1 MITKRKVVLEVT
13 QKAFFE
19 RFEAIEEVERLSQ
32 IQEVWE
38 RNKTPM
44 ISKENMTTSI
54 VDYDIIKVQEDL
66 IGDKDA
72 FIDFCHSHEFECGE
86 YRTGEFMT
94 QERNRVFFVKWQG
107 TKVLAT

>member
-72 FIDFCHSHEFECGE
+72 FIYFCHIH
-86 YRTGEFMT
+86 
-94 QERNRVFFVKWQG
+94 
-107 TKVLAT
+107 